1 MPAPHIDSWYAAS
14 AHALPEFPSLQGEAR
29 ADVVVL
35 GGGIAGLSTAL
46 ELAERGYQV
55 IVLEA
60 ERVGWGASGRSGGQ
74 AIFGYGCEMSKIADQ
89 IGLADARLLFDWSV
103 EGVAMIKRHTRK
115 SQQHPN
121 GAIVEREGTIH
132 ISNVMSAAVFDARAA
147 KRGGTSAAAKA

>member
-1 MPAPHIDSWYAAS
+1 MK
-14 AHALPEFPSLQGEAR
+14 SLHVKKNDE
-29 ADVVVL
+29 VVVL
-35 GGGIAGLSTAL
+35 SGANKGKRGKVIAVNPKQQ
-46 ELAERGYQV
+46 RV
-55 IVLEA
+55 I
-60 ERVGWGASGRSGGQ
+60 
-74 AIFGYGCEMSKIADQ
+74 
-89 IGLADARLLFDWSV
+89 V